1 MEVIAINTAY
11 TMAIVPYV
19 ITVKRL
25 AIFFSVLAGG
35 LLLAERQL
43 GGRITGAAV
52 MIAGVAVI
60 ALWG

>member
-1 MEVIAINTAY
+1 VIAINTAY

-52 MIAGVAVI
+52 MIAVVAVI
-60 ALWG
+60 ALGG